1 MRKSALPIIL
11 LSALALAACSE
22 KTEKAASDTLESA
35 KDDIATQAAPV
46 VSDAAK
52 DVGNAVSNAATDA
65 AQAVGSAASDL
76 DRKAR
81 NGSATPTPSPTG
93 TPSPQ

>member
-1 MRKSALPIIL
+1 MRKFALPIVL

-52 DVGNAVSNAATDA
+52 DVGNAVSDAATDA
-65 AQAVGSAASDL
+65 AQAVGSAANDL
-76 DRKAR
+76 NR
-81 NGSATPTPSPTG
+81 NKRDMPPTATPIA

>member
-1 MRKSALPIIL
+1 MRNFALPLIL

-46 VSDAAK
+46 VSDAAQ
-52 DVGNAVSNAATDA
+52 DVGNAVSNAATEA
-65 AQAVGSAASDL
+65 ARAVGSAANDL

-81 NGSATPTPSPTG
+81 NNPPTATPSPTPSP
-93 TPSPQ
+93 Q